1 MSARFFSPESPRVL
15 IRNSPIT
22 GPVHT
27 LRVSIGPCCPFLFG
41 AGPHAACANSP
52 IHPLFIAG
60 PHVACAGSP
69 IHPHHSR
76 YTRCACRFVHSPI
89 SGPVHTLRTPM
100 CPFPIRAGTYA
111 AYADLSIP
119 YQSRYIRCVC
129 RFAHSLSWPIRGCS
143 LFCLRSS
150 LTPYSRALVLTF
162 PVFIGVSSPTA
173 VAEPVGAAAYPES
186 QRTSSAVF
194 PLRFPYPSVP
204 RHM

>member
-52 IHPLFIAG
+52 IHPLFSAG

-69 IHPHHSR
+69 IHAHHSR

-89 SGPVHTLRTPM
+89 SGPVHTLRTPI
-100 CPFPIRAGTYA
+100 CSFPIMADPRLFALLLTKQFNAILQGAKRGALGTLAPTCLHFKSRHAPPLAEFLTRAG
-111 AYADLSIP
+111 
-119 YQSRYIRCVC
+119 
-129 RFAHSLSWPIRGCS
+129 
-143 LFCLRSS
+143 
-150 LTPYSRALVLTF
+150 
-162 PVFIGVSSPTA
+162 
-173 VAEPVGAAAYPES
+173 GASGGKDGARQIA
-186 QRTSSAVF
+186 R
-194 PLRFPYPSVP
+194 
-204 RHM
+204 